1 MNKIEVPKFKT
12 YEEEAAFWDNLDTAP
27 FMEDDDEWFRF
38 ETPNK
43 RAIRVAILPEIA
55 TALAER
61 ARTQGVS
68 VETLVNTILIE
79 RLRESAVAE

>member
-1 MNKIEVPKFKT
+1 
-12 YEEEAAFWDNLDTAP
+12 
-27 FMEDDDEWFRF
+27 MENDDEWFRF
-38 ETPNK
+38 KTPNK

-68 VETLVNTILIE
+68 VETLVNAILIE
-79 RLRESAVAE
+79 RLQESAVAS